1 MRHHP
6 KLATLTLAL
15 TMLGVL
21 AVASACAQQ
30 GTQPGSGSAASP
42 SSGVAAP
49 SAPSS
54 DTSGNAGSDICKTQ
68 LNVVAADANKTL
80 CVAVGGT
87 VTVDLGPGATSAA
100 KPFDVSGDSLKA
112 GAAEGTY
119 SAVSTGTAVITA
131 ERRNCPKPSPGSG
144 MVACNSIQLWK
155 VTINV
160 K

>member
-15 TMLGVL
+15 TLMGVVT
-21 AVASACAQQ
+21 VASACAQQ
-30 GTQPGSGSAASP
+30 GTQPGSGLSVSP
-42 SSGVAAP
+42 SAGAAAP
-49 SAPSS
+49 SAPSTDS
-54 DTSGNAGSDICKTQ
+54 ANAGSDICKAQ
-68 LNVVAADANKTL
+68 LDVVVSDANKTL

-87 VTVDLGPGATSAA
+87 VTVDLGPNATSAA
-100 KPFDVSGDSLKA
+100 QPFDVSGDSLKA

-119 SAVSTGTAVITA
+119 SAVRPGTSVITA
-131 ERRNCPKPSPGSG
+131 ERRNCPRPSPGSG
-144 MVACNSIQLWK
+144 TVACNSIQLWK

>member
-1 MRHHP
+1 M
-6 KLATLTLAL
+6 
-15 TMLGVL
+15 
-21 AVASACAQQ
+21 
-30 GTQPGSGSAASP
+30 
-42 SSGVAAP
+42 
-49 SAPSS
+49 
-54 DTSGNAGSDICKTQ
+54 Q
-68 LNVVAADANKTL
+68 LNVVTTDANKTL
-80 CVAVGGT
+80 CVAVGGI

-119 SAVSTGTAVITA
+119 SAVKSGTSVITA